1 MRRALLIGGLLC
13 FGTGALCAQESGT
26 DFARFAA
33 QLREYA
39 TLSEAAMTKV
49 QPDGSR
55 VIRIWKEVPIVRADD
70 WPYAID
76 GVPHV
81 LTTYRASYRY
91 QWLRIEPVRVQALAT
106 GLRLAWAPTRTQELY
121 LHRGSRQWLLERQRT
136 EERLSE
142 RARATSALAE
152 ASCHLFRTTAA
163 DTQPDSE
170 ATWMTAS

>member
-106 GLRLAWAPTRTQELY
+106 AYVLRGLLLGHRSFTCTVEAANGCWSVSARRSDYPNEHELQARLQRRHAICSARRRQIRSRIPRL
-121 LHRGSRQWLLERQRT
+121 RG
-136 EERLSE
+136 
-142 RARATSALAE
+142 
-152 ASCHLFRTTAA
+152 
-163 DTQPDSE
+163 
-170 ATWMTAS
+170 